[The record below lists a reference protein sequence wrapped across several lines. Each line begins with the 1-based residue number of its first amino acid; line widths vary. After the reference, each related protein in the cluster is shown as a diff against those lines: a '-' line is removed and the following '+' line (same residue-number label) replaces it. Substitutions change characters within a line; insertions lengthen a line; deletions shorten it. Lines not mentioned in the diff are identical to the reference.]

1 MNTSA
6 VIGIFF
12 DQNDNI
18 LTIKNSR
25 GIDIP
30 GGHAESGETVKQ
42 TIIREAREEAG
53 AVIDDIQLIK
63 KIQTKN
69 GVYLGKSMVFVMGK
83 VISFDK
89 RKANLMTITDFLEA
103 YRQNKSLMK
112 IILRKVKKDYEGK

>member
-6 VIGIFF
+6 VAGIFF
-12 DQNDNI
+12 DQNGNI

-25 GIDIP
+25 GTDIP
-30 GGHAESGETVKQ
+30 GGHTENGETVKQ

-53 AVIDDIQLIK
+53 AIIDNVQLIK
-63 KIQTKN
+63 KIQAKN

-89 RKANLMTITDFLEA
+89 RKANLMTTTDFLKV
-103 YRQNKSLMK
+103 YSQNKLLMK
-112 IILRKVKKDYEGK
+112 ILLQKAKKDYEGK